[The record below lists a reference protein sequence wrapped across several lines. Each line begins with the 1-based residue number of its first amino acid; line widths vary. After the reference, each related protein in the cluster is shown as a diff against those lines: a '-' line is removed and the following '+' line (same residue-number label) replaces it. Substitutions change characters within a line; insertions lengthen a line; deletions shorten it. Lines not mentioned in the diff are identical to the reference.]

1 MKRFNAAGQ
10 MQLGGHDI
18 QTLEDAMAYGQ
29 GEEID
34 IRCPH
39 PTHLDTKASASYNPR
54 KQMWFCHACH
64 ESGKA
69 DSKTAPKIEDLL
81 AWLEPEKATR
91 TYADSWLA
99 WFTAGA
105 GEYWRGRFEPY
116 LVDLLRFGD
125 DPLTGD
131 NTFPVHTAGGRLA
144 GVGRRLPGADRRYMY
159 PPSWSASKSLHGYQE
174 AIRLGRPTDIVV
186 LVEGAADAAA
196 IFETGCVG
204 LGTYGAGVHLPQV
217 ELVNRLQPRLII
229 AGSDSDTAGDAAA
242 ERAIVM
248 CEGHELVRVKWSD
261 GGAKDPA
268 DLTVDVRRSLLAEAV
283 ASSTYGS
290 DPTPRWI
297 DIAATEERRYEAR
310 SA

>member
-1 MKRFNAAGQ
+1 MKRFKADNQ

-18 QTLEDAMAYGQ
+18 QTLEDAVQFGQ

-39 PTHLDTKASASYNPR
+39 PSHLDTKASASVNLR
-54 KQMWFCHACH
+54 KGMWFCHACG
-64 ESGKA
+64 ESGKV
-69 DSKTAPKIEDLL
+69 DGKTAPKIEDLL

-91 TYADSWLA
+91 TYAPSWLE
-99 WFTAGA
+99 WFTSSTAD
-105 GEYWRGRFEPY
+105 YWCGRFEPY
-116 LVDLLRFGD
+116 LVKMLNFGD

-131 NTFPVHTAGGRLA
+131 NTFPVYTARGHLA

-159 PPSWSASKSLHGYQE
+159 PARWSAAKSLHGYQE
-174 AIRLGRPTDIVV
+174 ALRLCRPTDIVC

-217 ELVNRLQPRLII
+217 ELINRLQPKLII
-229 AGSDSDTAGDAAA
+229 AGSDSDAAGDAAA
-242 ERAIVM
+242 QRAELM
-248 CEGHELVRVKWSD
+248 CEEHELVRVKWSD

-268 DLTVDVRRSLLAEAV
+268 ELPVDVRRQLLVKAVMDSTYSDSPEARWKEIAAAEEQHYDV
-283 ASSTYGS
+283 AS
-290 DPTPRWI
+290 
-297 DIAATEERRYEAR
+297 
-310 SA
+310 